1 MQRLYNKTIRL
12 VNFLLPAAPFLSE
25 KMRMSIKGRKET
37 FEILR
42 RQIQDQDKVIW
53 FHTAS
58 LGEYEQGVPIINVV
72 KEKFPDYKIVIS
84 FFSPSGY
91 EIRKNTPLA
100 DAVVYLPLDTSYN
113 AEKFLDLLHP
123 EIAIFIKYEFWP
135 NFLKELKARK
145 IRSFLVSGGFREDQ
159 VFFRG
164 YGKWMRKS
172 LESFEYFF
180 VQNKKSEELLHSIGF
195 QNVVVSGDTRFDRV
209 SHQIE
214 QDNTLDF
221 IQEFKGNKLC
231 IVAGSTWP
239 EDEDLLVDF
248 INSSSKEAKF
258 ILAPHQIKPDHIQNL
273 KQKLQNKIVLYS
285 EMNEES
291 LKYFDVFIVDTIG
304 LLTKIYAY
312 ADIAYVGGAAGK
324 TGLHNILEPATFGI
338 PIVIGQNFERF
349 PEAKQLQQLAGLF
362 SVSNKKELNEIFSKL
377 VSEDNFRKKTGMIA
391 GHFINS
397 NTGATR
403 IFRDYLQ
410 K

>member
-1 MQRLYNKTIRL
+1 
-12 VNFLLPAAPFLSE
+12 
-25 KMRMSIKGRKET
+25 MSIKGRKET

-72 KEKFPDYKIVIS
+72 KERFPDRKIVIS

-100 DAVVYLPLDTSYN
+100 DAVVYLPLDTPGN
-113 AEKFLDLLHP
+113 AERFLELVHP
-123 EIAIFIKYEFWP
+123 EMAIFIKYEFWP
-135 NFLKELKARK
+135 NFLKELKSRK

-159 VFFRG
+159 MFFKK

-172 LESFEYFF
+172 LKTFEYFF

-221 IQEFKGNKLC
+221 IQEFKDNKLC

-239 EDEDLLVDF
+239 EDEELLQDF
-248 INSSSKEAKF
+248 INNSSEEIKF
-258 ILAPHQIKPDHIQNL
+258 ILAPHQIKQENINRFR
-273 KQKLQNKIVLYS
+273 QKLQKKTVVFS
-285 EMNEES
+285 EKNDEN
-291 LKYFDVFIVDTIG
+291 LKDYDILIVDTIG

-338 PIVIGQNFERF
+338 PIVIGENFDRF

-362 SVSNKKELNEIFSKL
+362 SVRNQKELDEILSRL
-377 VSEDNFRKKTGMIA
+377 VNDNNFRRKTGMIA

-403 IFRDYLQ
+403 IFLEYLQ
-410 K
+410 R

>member
-1 MQRLYNKTIRL
+1 MLRLYNKTIRL
-12 VNFLLPAAPFLSE
+12 VNFLLSAAPFLSD
-25 KMRMSIKGRKET
+25 KMKLFVKGRKET

-42 RQIQDQDKVIW
+42 KKIHDQDKVIW
-53 FHTAS
+53 FHMAS
-58 LGEYEQGVPIINVV
+58 LGEYEQGVPIIGVI
-72 KEKFPDYKIVIS
+72 KERFPDHKIVIS

-91 EIRKNTPLA
+91 EIRKNSPLA
-100 DAVVYLPLDTSYN
+100 DAVVYLPLDTPCN
-113 AEKFLDLLHP
+113 AEKFLELVHP

-135 NFLKELKARK
+135 NFLKELKTRK

-159 VFFRG
+159 MFFKG

-172 LESFEYFF
+172 LETFEYFF
-180 VQNKKSEELLHSIGF
+180 VQNKKSEELLLSIGF

-214 QDNTLDF
+214 QNNSLEF
-221 IQEFKGNKLC
+221 IRQFKDEKLC
-231 IVAGSTWP
+231 IIAGSTWP
-239 EDEDLLVDF
+239 EDEDLLIDF
-248 INSSSKEAKF
+248 INSSSEEVKF

-273 KQKLQNKIVLYS
+273 NKKLQKKIVLYS
-285 EMNEES
+285 EMNGKV
-291 LKYFDVFIVDTIG
+291 LKDFDVFIVDTIG
-304 LLTKIYAY
+304 LLTKIYAH

-362 SVSNKKELNEIFSKL
+362 SVSNKKELGEIFTRLINDK
-377 VSEDNFRKKTGMIA
+377 NFRRKTGMIA

-403 IFRDYLQ
+403 MFQEYIQ